1 MEGVDPGA
9 ASGVDE
15 PLDHAPVQSADD
27 VGKALGQ
34 LAERAVRKGNGRL
47 AVVLDRGGVESQS
60 VEPGHQGIEAAP
72 AAEVTVS
79 VPGLRE
85 LALGAGSPRRVSRS
99 CSFAAGRSGPG
110 LARALGLQ
118 GVDLALLAPG
128 L

>member
-9 ASGVDE
+9 ASGVD
-15 PLDHAPVQSADD
+15 
-27 VGKALGQ
+27 
-34 LAERAVRKGNGRL
+34 
-47 AVVLDRGGVESQS
+47 SQG

-128 L
+128 LDGLVGPEAGGRRPSPP